1 MSQTACSTCSFSFD
15 NHRAPGASA
24 LRGKLLFGP
33 ERLIS
38 KPRADSTAYDVC
50 PNCGNRFLSS
60 EFETMRD
67 LSRKKLG
74 AMGVVYGAVAL
85 LIVGLGAVVWLAG
98 P

>member
-1 MSQTACSTCSFSFD
+1 MSQATCPSCSFSFD
-15 NHRAPGASA
+15 NHREPGAGS

-38 KPRADSTAYDVC
+38 KPRADSSAHDLC
-50 PNCGNRFLSS
+50 PNCGARFVSS

-74 AMGVVYGAVAL
+74 AMGLIYGIVAL

-98 P
+98 S